1 MKRRFQHKISAER
14 NAVRFEADI
23 HLSVLNDILYR
34 MAISEIFPYRVEVIM
49 DNPEFKRNAVLFTS
63 FTVVLTVVGFIINT
77 SCGIFTFVVCL
88 IFAVFSVIL
97 FAQRNRKIKN
107 LTESIDRVLHGNRSF
122 KINDNNEGEFSILE
136 NEIQKMVVALKS
148 QADELEKEK
157 LYLSDSIA
165 DISHQLRTPLTSINL
180 VITLFQSPDLTSERR
195 AELLAQL
202 TRLTRKIDRLVTV
215 LLKIS
220 KIDAGTVKF
229 EQKQVSIAQI
239 IEKAA
244 EPLAVLLD
252 VRGQT
257 LITKIEDEAYIG
269 DFAWTVEAIGNILKN
284 CSEHTPSGGTITV
297 SADETPVF
305 TQITITDSGNGFDK
319 EDLPHLFERFYKGK
333 NSSSESFGIGLALA
347 KGIIIG
353 QNGTIKADNCFEGG
367 ARFTIK
373 FYKKQFGI

>member
-1 MKRRFQHKISAER
+1 VKISRKNSGTAYG
-14 NAVRFEADI
+14 V
-23 HLSVLNDILYR
+23 
-34 MAISEIFPYRVEVIM
+34 IFPYQVEVIM
-49 DNPEFKRNAVLFTS
+49 DNPEFKRNAALFALL
-63 FTVVLTVVGFIINT
+63 TVVLTAAGFIVNI

-88 IFAVFSVIL
+88 IFAAFSVIL
-97 FAQRNRKIKN
+97 FAKRNKKIKN

-148 QADELEKEK
+148 QADALEKEK
-157 LYLSDSIA
+157 HYLSDSIA

-229 EQKQVSIAQI
+229 EQKQVSVAQI

-252 VRGQT
+252 VKGQT
-257 LITKIEDEAYIG
+257 LVAKIGNESYIG
-269 DFAWTVEAIGNILKN
+269 DFSWTVEAIGNILKN

-305 TQITITDSGNGFDK
+305 TQITITDSGSGFDK

-353 QNGTIKADNCFEGG
+353 QNGTVKADNCLDGG

-373 FYKKQFGI
+373 FYKKQFGV